1 MLFQYFVAF
10 VRRKMRWW
18 IQYGR
23 QKCKNIVGF
32 AWKLLRGGSNSKRVK
47 RDENRG
53 CDCTCK
59 YLRHSNTVIIKAERC
74 CIWIGIINPIS
85 NTKYRSVGSSGERDM
100 KTRVMVN
107 EWFFVTIVSSP
118 VPSIIILHIFLSIII
133 PMAMQFLAELNSIT
147 VCIFLYHKFARMC

>member
-1 MLFQYFVAF
+1 MLFQYFIVF
-10 VRRKMRWW
+10 VRRNTRWR
-18 IQYGR
+18 IEYGR

-32 AWKLLRGGSNSKRVK
+32 AWKLLREGCNSKRVK

-85 NTKYRSVGSSGERDM
+85 DTKYRSVGSSEQGYENASNGDRM
-100 KTRVMVN
+100 I
-107 EWFFVTIVSSP
+107 FVTVVSLP
-118 VPSIIILHIFLSIII
+118 VPSIIILRIFRIHYYS
-133 PMAMQFLAELNSIT
+133 MEMRFLAKLNSIA
-147 VCIFLYHKFARMC
+147 VRIPLP

>member
-1 MLFQYFVAF
+1 MLPLLSLPATLNPRIYKLCSFSILLRLFEEIRDDGSNMAD
-10 VRRKMRWW
+10 K
-18 IQYGR
+18 
-23 QKCKNIVGF
+23 KCKNIVGF

-85 NTKYRSVGSSGERDM
+85 DTKYRSVGSSEERYENASNSDRM
-100 KTRVMVN
+100 I
-107 EWFFVTIVSSP
+107 FATIVSSS

-133 PMAMQFLAELNSIT
+133 PWRCDF
-147 VCIFLYHKFARMC
+147 

>member
-1 MLFQYFVAF
+1 MLPLLSLPTLNPRIYKLCSFSILLRF
-10 VRRKMRWW
+10 VRRNTRWR

-32 AWKLLRGGSNSKRVK
+32 AWKLLRGGSNGKRVK

-85 NTKYRSVGSSGERDM
+85 DTKYRSAGSSEERYENASNSDRM
-100 KTRVMVN
+100 I
-107 EWFFVTIVSSP
+107 FATIVSPS

-133 PMAMQFLAELNSIT
+133 
-147 VCIFLYHKFARMC
+147 R